1 MSWLL
6 GVLKAFTSNRR
17 YTEMSRSGT
26 ALVLVDIQ
34 NDFLPPEG
42 SLAVTDGDKII
53 PVVLELLKNPD
64 RYDVI
69 AVTLVRFLTLHHQ
82 NSSTMLE
89 P

>member
-1 MSWLL
+1 
-6 GVLKAFTSNRR
+6 
-17 YTEMSRSGT
+17 MSRSGT

-82 NSSTMLE
+82 ISSTMLE